1 MPRRLTASSSPRL
14 AVAIVLAA
22 LAMLFLG
29 APALAQPQVM
39 TWHRLNPGVDENA
52 ASSEHE
58 RFECMT
64 GVRWVCRY
72 DKVADEGFAWN
83 RTIGTFHGRDI
94 TDSWDC
100 PEWFAAALCNGTE
113 QVISGQIVFVR
124 GGGPAL
130 RVTNEL
136 ILTDG
141 SGDLAPLYIYWPD
154 GGFVCPWYG
163 TFAEAR
169 AANTGF
175 AFDCDLAPLE

>member
-22 LAMLFLG
+22 VGLLFLA
-29 APALAQPQVM
+29 APASAQPQVM

-52 ASSEHE
+52 ATSEHE
-58 RFECMT
+58 RFECIT
-64 GVRWVCRY
+64 GVEWVCRY
-72 DKVADEGFAWN
+72 DKVADEGFSWN
-83 RTIGTFHGRDI
+83 RTIGTFHGREV
-94 TDSWDC
+94 TDSWEC
-100 PEWFAAALCNGTE
+100 PEWFAAELCSGTE

-130 RVTNEL
+130 RVTNDL

-141 SGDLAPLYIYWPD
+141 SGDLAPLYIYWPG

-163 TFAEAR
+163 TFEEAL
-169 AANTGF
+169 AANPGF
-175 AFDCDLAPLE
+175 TFDCDLAT